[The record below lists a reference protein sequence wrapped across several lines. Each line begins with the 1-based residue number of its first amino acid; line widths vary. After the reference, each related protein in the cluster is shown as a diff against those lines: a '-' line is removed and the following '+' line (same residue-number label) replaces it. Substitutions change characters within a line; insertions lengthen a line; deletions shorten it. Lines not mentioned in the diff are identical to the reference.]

1 MRGVGPLQVVE
12 LLPDG
17 QLGAQVDVAGV
28 VEQLVELELVG
39 EVRALDLA
47 VEAGARRLV
56 LTVWMRKGKRRTTWS
71 MKSITFAWV
80 CFS

>member
-1 MRGVGPLQVVE
+1 MRPLQVVE

-39 EVRALDLA
+39 EVRALGPCRPRFGLA
-47 VEAGARRLV
+47 GL
-56 LTVWMRKGKRRTTWS
+56 M
-71 MKSITFAWV
+71 
-80 CFS
+80 